1 VNGAIEDRFP
11 LQKSKFKVSIFAEQN
26 PLPLEYILF
35 VIGFFLLI
43 QGAKW
48 LIDGAT
54 VLARHFRVSD
64 MVIGLT
70 IVSVGTSFPE
80 LVVNIAAS
88 FKGSPEIAIGNI
100 FGSNVANVLLI
111 LGVMAVIVPVP
122 VSRRTIRIDIPIVLI
137 VTAMVWIL
145 GKWGIWTGTMNG
157 VEEEFYF
164 SRSNG
169 IILLFLFVAFVF
181 YIFKRSTRDE
191 KTPLLSVVEESNV
204 QKPLWKAML
213 WIVSGVAALYFGG
226 DWVVDGAVAIASL
239 AGLSEGF
246 VGLTIIAIGTSLPE
260 LVTSVI
266 AARRKSVDIAVGNI
280 IGSNIFNLLW
290 VIGIS
295 ATIKPL
301 VISMEHI
308 NFVDA
313 LVMFFSAVSIIL
325 LVQLN
330 RQRHITRWGGLIFLL
345 LYIAYMVY
353 LYCRG

>member
-1 VNGAIEDRFP
+1 
-11 LQKSKFKVSIFAEQN
+11 
-26 PLPLEYILF
+26 LEYILF
-35 VIGFFLLI
+35 IIGFFLLI

-145 GKWGIWTGTMNG
+145 GKWHIWTGMG
-157 VEEEFYF
+157 SAMQEEFYF

-169 IILLFLFVAFVF
+169 IILLFLFVAFVI
-181 YIFKRSTRDE
+181 YIFKRSAGDE
-191 KTPLLSVVEESNV
+191 KAVLVSVVQDTKV
-204 QKPLWKAML
+204 QKPLWKAVV
-213 WIVSGVAALYFGG
+213 WIVGGIAALYFGG
-226 DWVVDGAVAIASL
+226 DWVVDGAIFIAGL

-266 AARRKSVDIAVGNI
+266 AAGRKNVDIAVGNI

-308 NFVDA
+308 NAVDA
-313 LVMFFSAVSIIL
+313 LVMFFSAASIIL

-330 RQRHITRWGGLIFLL
+330 RRRLITRWGGYSYLL
-345 LYIAYMVY
+345 LYVAYMVY
-353 LYCRG
+353 LYLRG